1 MNKLAPVLLLEDDV
15 FMQMRIK
22 RLLLE
27 LGLQASEIKLV
38 STLAQVHSDIDFADI
53 NMALVDL
60 GLPDGSGLSVIAALS
75 EARPEIPIMV
85 ISAFSSADMVLQAL
99 QAGANGYLLKER
111 DDLELLVA
119 LRSVMRGGSPIDPA
133 IARFVLAQ
141 LPSAAAHHSHVASAN
156 EHSREEDNEDD
167 DAVALTA
174 REHLILDLVST
185 GLSNQEIADEI
196 YLSRFTVETHIR
208 KVYRKLAVNS
218 RIKAVHKARDLGL
231 L

>member
-27 LGLQASEIKLV
+27 LGQQASEIKV
-38 STLAQVHSDIDFADI
+38 ASSLAQVHANIDFAAI

-141 LPSAAAHHSHVASAN
+141 LPSATAHHSHTAG
-156 EHSREEDNEDD
+156 EHERSREEDDEDD

>member
-27 LGLQASEIKLV
+27 LGYLHSDLAMASSI
-38 STLAQVHSDIDFADI
+38 AQVHSAIDFADI

-85 ISAFSSADMVLQAL
+85 ISAFSSENMVLQAL

-119 LRSVMRGGSPIDPA
+119 LRSVLRGGSPIDPA
-133 IARFVLAQ
+133 IANFVLSQ
-141 LPSAAAHHSHVASAN
+141 LAYNPATASPAYGEHPPVASA
-156 EHSREEDNEDD
+156 EEDDNE
-167 DAVALTA
+167 VALTA
-174 REHLILDLVST
+174 REHLILNMVST

-196 YLSRFTVETHIR
+196 FLSRFTVETHIR

>member
-1 MNKLAPVLLLEDDV
+1 MNKFAPVLLLEDDV

-27 LGLQASEIKLV
+27 LGLQASEIKLA
-38 STLAQVHSDIDFADI
+38 STLAQVHSDIDFVDI
-53 NMALVDL
+53 NMALIDL
-60 GLPDGSGLSVIAALS
+60 GLPDGSGLSVVAALS

-141 LPSAAAHHSHVASAN
+141 LPSAATHHSHVANAN

-167 DAVALTA
+167 DTVALTA